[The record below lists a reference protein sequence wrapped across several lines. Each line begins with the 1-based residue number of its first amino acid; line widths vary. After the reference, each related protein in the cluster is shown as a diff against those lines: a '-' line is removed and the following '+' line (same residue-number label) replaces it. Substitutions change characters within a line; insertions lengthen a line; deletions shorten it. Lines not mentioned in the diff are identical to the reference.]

1 MLDKRTLFLE
11 RLSKWVNFVRNRPW
25 IQLAVVFLIYVYH
38 LLYMNNFKRFYNIYM
53 DINSFNLYLIQQF
66 FVISSFFMLFFFF
79 YKLYKS
85 KKKYTL
91 LFAILVWFLTVH
103 NFNTYVSVKLF
114 CENYPKSKALLK
126 QGIDTDE
133 CRLYKT
139 YQKDGFLAPLLNG
152 YSLYYLFFDLFL
164 FYFLPFF
171 VLIVYIYSSSVLKK
185 NELNRINHSLEIQF
199 LRNQI
204 SPHFLFNG
212 LNNIYG
218 LLINNDYEKEKFISN
233 FQNLFNKSFETL
245 LLDFITIKEELAYI
259 ESYLSIENLR
269 RKHPILVEKDIAD
282 FNNFQI
288 MPFLFFTLIENALK
302 HGFKD
307 ISENQKLE
315 ITLKSE
321 ANMLIFRV
329 KNYYSNSDFHT
340 NSKGIGLVNLKR
352 RLEIFKPNANLVLNP
367 SNTEY
372 EASIYIPIN

>member
-1 MLDKRTLFLE
+1 
-11 RLSKWVNFVRNRPW
+11 
-25 IQLAVVFLIYVYH
+25 
-38 LLYMNNFKRFYNIYM
+38 MNNFLSLYSNHLDVKP
-53 DINSFNLYLIQQF
+53 FNLYYIQQILVF
-66 FVISSFFMLFFFF
+66 SSFFLLFFFY
-79 YKLYKS
+79 YKLYKNN
-85 KKKYTL
+85 KKYTL
-91 LFAILVWFLTVH
+91 IFAILVWFLTVH

-114 CENYPKSKALLK
+114 CENNPQSTALLK
-126 QGIDTDE
+126 QGIEIDE

-139 YQKDGFLAPLLNG
+139 YQKDGFFAPFLNG
-152 YSLYYLFFDLFL
+152 YTLYYLFFDLFL
-164 FYFLPFF
+164 LYFLPFF
-171 VLIVYIYSSSVLKK
+171 ILIVYIYCHSVLKK

-218 LLINNDYEKEKFISN
+218 LLINNDSEKEKFISN

-245 LLDFITIKEELAYI
+245 LLDFITIKEELVYI

-269 RKHPILVEKDIAD
+269 RKRPILVEKDIAD

-307 ISENQKLE
+307 ASENQKLE
-315 ITLKSE
+315 INLKSE
-321 ANMLIFRV
+321 SNMLIFRV
-329 KNYYSNSDFHT
+329 KNYYSKPTSDLNNNSL
-340 NSKGIGLVNLKR
+340 GIGLVNLKR
-352 RLEIFKPNANLVLNP
+352 RLEIFNPNAKLVLNP